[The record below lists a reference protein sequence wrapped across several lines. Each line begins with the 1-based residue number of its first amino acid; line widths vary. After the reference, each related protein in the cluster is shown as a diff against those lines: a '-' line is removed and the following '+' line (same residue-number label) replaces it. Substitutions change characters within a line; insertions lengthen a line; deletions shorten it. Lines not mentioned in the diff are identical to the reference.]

1 MVEMSLIHMF
11 LLYRLLL
18 GIVQKELLTAFW
30 GISKEPPRV
39 RLLNTLRE
47 RLHFQPVNEPYMCF
61 VMTD

>member
-30 GISKEPPRV
+30 GISKEPLSNVWQNPSQYCKV
-39 RLLNTLRE
+39 ISLQLKQTNKKS
-47 RLHFQPVNEPYMCF
+47 
-61 VMTD
+61 